1 MTYVKCQIATMG
13 LIPKIHVRGP
23 VANIELDVDTIN
35 ELVDRGVIIL
45 FADGSPITRLVEK
58 DGKVTNVTDV
68 KVATAEDAIA
78 KGQLNVHGHSA
89 CFKET
94 IVKKEDP
101 VEETADPLPKEPPI
115 GPLGTHRVSPIE
127 EDPKQEENPPEKKEE
142 NADDHKDHVDE
153 GAEDPHAKEGDEG
166 DEDEGDDEPEPAT
179 TPSGNPNPY
188 AGMSRNQ
195 AKKARRAAAKK
206 AAEDAARVLG
216 QPTPPAETQN

>member
-45 FADGSPITRLVEK
+45 FADGSPITRLVEN

-78 KGQLNVHGHSA
+78 KGQINVHGHSA

-94 IVKKEDP
+94 IVKKEEP

-115 GPLGTHRVSPIE
+115 GPLVTHNVSPIE
-127 EDPKQEENPPEKKEE
+127 EDPKQEEIPPEKEE
-142 NADDHKDHVDE
+142 TVGDHTE
-153 GAEDPHAKEGDEG
+153 EGD
-166 DEDEGDDEPEPAT
+166 DDEGDDEPEPAT

-216 QPTPPAETQN
+216 QPTPPAGTQN

>member
-1 MTYVKCQIATMG
+1 MG

-45 FADGSPITRLVEK
+45 FADGSPITRLVEN

-78 KGQLNVHGHSA
+78 KGQINVHGHSA

-94 IVKKEDP
+94 IVKKEEP

-115 GPLGTHRVSPIE
+115 GPLVTHNVSPIE
-127 EDPKQEENPPEKKEE
+127 EDPKQEEIPPEKEE
-142 NADDHKDHVDE
+142 TVGDHTE
-153 GAEDPHAKEGDEG
+153 EGD
-166 DEDEGDDEPEPAT
+166 DDEGDDEPEPAT

-216 QPTPPAETQN
+216 QPTPPAGTQN